1 MPRRNRECGCCCTP
15 TIVPVVSMTGQAEN
29 ELRLPGVNDNVV
41 RVTSG
46 TGSAVFGPMRFR
58 HCRVNLALN
67 QATLTQDQSGPPPWT
82 PVSRYQIQPSRS
94 EIRLWCDDDGD
105 GAAAT
110 LVVTV
115 EHGGQYEYPLV
126 RTTGYY
132 EEKQLQTH
140 LAAQEISRD
149 FLGFVRGSLS
159 LVELIVT
166 FELRDRAG
174 ASVGSFAVPST
185 SWIFNPVL
193 FPGIPARNPLQ
204 FMISATMSDDNTVDL
219 AVSWNDFFRAGL
231 GDFGSDDDES
241 YASRH
246 LFSPINDDNTEPP
259 SGSFVY
265 AECTQS
271 IDCSCDLT
279 IYDQQGRSPTTPC
292 LPVDASAYCDESA
305 EGYVGPLTLY
315 PWSKDSCTHWVR
327 PSRVTHAEC
336 ASDFSSML
344 LSFGGTGWQNGW
356 VATIIGD
363 YELTGSGDV
372 GDLVDNE
379 FWFSGPPNVPIGDG
393 KEITRLEL
401 SAKIMTRTRGIS
413 MQYPVHFNVCE
424 GGSSIVPTV
433 FLTLFMNVKSA
444 DTGDFLYRVTATHS
458 FVAPLSFLR
467 GDPVDAGWTIFAK
480 APPGGGGFE
489 FFNRIY
495 TEQSVVRLIP

>member
-1 MPRRNRECGCCCTP
+1 
-15 TIVPVVSMTGQAEN
+15 
-29 ELRLPGVNDNVV
+29 VNDNVV

-67 QATLTQDQSGPPPWT
+67 QATLTQDQSGFPPWT

-126 RTTGYY
+126 GTTGYY

-140 LAAQEISRD
+140 LAAQKISLD
-149 FLGFVRGSLS
+149 FLGVFRGSIS

-174 ASVGSFAVPST
+174 ASVGSFVVPST
-185 SWIFNPVL
+185 NWIFGPVPL
-193 FPGIPARNPLQ
+193 PAGNSLQ
-204 FMISATMSDDNTVDL
+204 FVVSASLSDDNAVDL
-219 AVSWNDFFRAGL
+219 SVSWSDRFRAGL
-231 GDFGSDDDES
+231 GDFLFEDDES
-241 YASRH
+241 YVSRH
-246 LFSPINDDNTEPP
+246 LFSTINEGGAETP
-259 SGSFVY
+259 SGAFVY

-271 IDCSCDLT
+271 TECSCDLT

-292 LPVDASAYCDESA
+292 LPVNTSPYCDRSA
-305 EGYVGPLTLY
+305 DDYVGPITLY
-315 PWSKDSCTHWVR
+315 PWSKDACTHWVR

-336 ASDFSSML
+336 ASDFSSLL
-344 LSFGGTGWQNGW
+344 LSFGGTGWQNGG

-393 KEITRLEL
+393 KEIARLEL
-401 SAKIMTRTRGIS
+401 SAKVMTRTRGTSAQI
-413 MQYPVHFNVCE
+413 PVHFNVCE
-424 GGSSIVPTV
+424 GGSSISPTV
-433 FLTLFMNVKSA
+433 YLTLFMNVKSA
-444 DTGDFLYRVTATHS
+444 TTGNFLYRVTANHF

-467 GDPVDAGWTIFAK
+467 GDPVDAGWTIVAK
-480 APPGGGGFE
+480 APPGGGGFG